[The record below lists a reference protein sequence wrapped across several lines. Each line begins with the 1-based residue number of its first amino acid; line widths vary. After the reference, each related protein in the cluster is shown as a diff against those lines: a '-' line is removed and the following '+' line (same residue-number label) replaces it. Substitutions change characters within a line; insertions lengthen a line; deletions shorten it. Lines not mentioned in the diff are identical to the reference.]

1 MIERVRM
8 RNFKCFDDASIPLN
22 RLTVLAGLNGAGK
35 SSVIQAL
42 LLLRQSGLQQDGTP
56 ETIRWQGALV
66 DLGSFADVLYEEAQE
81 DIITLESTF
90 GRAGSVRVEVG
101 RTTAGDA
108 RLSGSTGFPGA
119 SQSALYRWAMY
130 YLGAERLGPRKTL
143 PLLDQPESGT
153 PLGTKGEHVLWFL
166 ERYGNRVVRD
176 SLRFIDT
183 AKDTLPAQTTAWL
196 GVVSPGVELNVD
208 PVADADMA
216 LASYAFLQESSPPT
230 RAFRATNVGFGLSY
244 ALPLIVALLAVDRD
258 DLVIIENPE
267 AHLHP
272 AGQTR
277 LAELAAR
284 AAATGAQVILETH
297 SDHIL
302 DGIRLAVRNALIRPD
317 QTTFHYFQREVVAAQ
332 VRTPVIREDGR
343 MDSWPDGFF
352 DQHERNLAS
361 LITPRGT

>member
-1 MIERVRM
+1 MIEHVRM

-22 RLTVLAGLNGAGK
+22 RLTVLAGLNGTGK

-42 LLLRQSGLQQDGTP
+42 LLLRQSGLQQDGRPATL
-56 ETIRWQGALV
+56 RWQGALV
-66 DLGSFADVLYEEAQE
+66 DVGSFADVLYEDAPE
-81 DIITLESTF
+81 DVIALESTF
-90 GRAGSVRVEVG
+90 RCGGSVRVEVS
-101 RTTAGDA
+101 RTAGGDP
-108 RLSGSTGFPGA
+108 RLSESTGFLDA
-119 SQSALYRWAMY
+119 HQSALYRPAMY

-143 PLLDQPESGT
+143 PFLDQPESGT

-166 ERYGNRVVRD
+166 EQYGNKVVRD
-176 SLRFIDT
+176 SLRFVDT

-208 PVADADMA
+208 PVPDADMA
-216 LASYAFLQESSPPT
+216 LASYAYFQEDSPPT

-244 ALPLIVALLAVDRD
+244 ALPLIVALLAVDQD

-302 DGIRLAVRNALIRPD
+302 DGIRLAVRNVVVKPE
-317 QTTFHYFQREVVAAQ
+317 QTTFHYFQREDVAVQ
-332 VRTPVIREDGR
+332 FKTPVIREDGR
-343 MDSWPDGFF
+343 LDSWPDGFF
-352 DQHERNLAS
+352 DQHERNLAA
-361 LITPRGT
+361 LIAPRVT

>member
-8 RNFKCFDDASIPLN
+8 KNFKCFDDASIPLN
-22 RLTVLAGLNGAGK
+22 QLTILAGLNGAGK
-35 SSVIQAL
+35 SSVVQAL
-42 LLLRQSGLQQDGTP
+42 LLLRQSGLREDGAPATL
-56 ETIRWQGALV
+56 RWQGDLV
-66 DLGSFADVLYEEAQE
+66 DLGSFAEVLYEEARE
-81 DIITLESTF
+81 DAITLESSF
-90 GRAGSVRVEVG
+90 QPGESVRVEIG
-101 RTTAGDA
+101 RTDA
-108 RLSGSTGFPGA
+108 VGHHLEGRTGFPDA
-119 SQSALYRWAMY
+119 RESPLYRWAMY

-176 SLRFIDT
+176 SLRFVGT
-183 AKDTLPAQTTAWL
+183 AKDTLAAQTTAWL

-208 PVADADMA
+208 PVPDADMA
-216 LASYAFLQESSPPT
+216 LASYAFFLEDSPPT

-244 ALPLIVALLAVDRD
+244 ALPVIVALLAVDQD

-284 AAATGAQVILETH
+284 SAATGAQVILETH

-302 DGIRLAVRNALIRPD
+302 DGIRLAVRNAVIKPD
-317 QTTFHYFQREVVAAQ
+317 QTTFHYFQREDVAAR
-332 VRTPVIREDGR
+332 VTTPVIGEDGR

-361 LITPRGT
+361 LIAPPER